1 MEFLRSKI
9 IVKKDEEGNYILK
22 KKANISL
29 ILSLL
34 ILFFLIFKGLKR
46 MEKMKYLFN
55 IEYIGANI
63 VAFFIFFLYFYVIC
77 IFFSKEI
84 FEFKNKEI
92 KIKKYFLFFC
102 YLKKTI
108 KIKEIVK
115 VKYISTGG
123 IFSVILSILLAGIFF
138 KDNIQI
144 QANTGLDEDEAF
156 YFGAII
162 GFEGYRKFCEI
173 FRKVTN
179 RDRANIYFLEEEN
192 ESYNI

>member
-1 MEFLRSKI
+1 MEFLRPKI

-46 MEKMKYLFN
+46 MEKMEYLFN
-55 IEYIGANI
+55 IKYIGTNI

-115 VKYISTGG
+115 IKYISTGG

-179 RDRANIYFLEEEN
+179 RDRANIYFLKEEN

>member
-22 KKANISL
+22 KKTNISL

-46 MEKMKYLFN
+46 MEKMEYLFN

-123 IFSVILSILLAGIFF
+123 IFSVILLILLAGIFF

>member
-1 MEFLRSKI
+1 MEFLRPKI
-9 IVKKDEEGNYILK
+9 IVRKDEDGNYILK

-46 MEKMKYLFN
+46 MEKMEYLFN
-55 IEYIGANI
+55 IKYIGTNI

-115 VKYISTGG
+115 IKYISTGG

-192 ESYNI
+192 ESYNV

>member
-115 VKYISTGG
+115 IKYISTGG
-123 IFSVILSILLAGIFF
+123 IFSVILSILLAEIFF

>member
-1 MEFLRSKI
+1 MEFLRPKI

-46 MEKMKYLFN
+46 MEKMEYLFN
-55 IEYIGANI
+55 IKYIGTNI

-115 VKYISTGG
+115 IKYISTGKT
-123 IFSVILSILLAGIFF
+123 FSVILTILLAGIFF

-144 QANTGLDEDEAF
+144 QANTGLGEDEVF

-162 GFEGYRKFCEI
+162 GFEGYKKFCEI

-192 ESYNI
+192 ESYNV

>member
-1 MEFLRSKI
+1 MEFLRPKI

-46 MEKMKYLFN
+46 MEKMEYLFN
-55 IEYIGANI
+55 IEYIGTNI
-63 VAFFIFFLYFYVIC
+63 VAFFLYFYVIC

-115 VKYISTGG
+115 IKYISTGG

>member
-1 MEFLRSKI
+1 MEFLRPKI

-46 MEKMKYLFN
+46 MEKMEYLFN
-55 IEYIGANI
+55 IKYIGTNI

-92 KIKKYFLFFC
+92 KIKKYFLFFF

-115 VKYISTGG
+115 IKYISTGKT
-123 IFSVILSILLAGIFF
+123 FSVILTILLAGIFF

-144 QANTGLDEDEAF
+144 QANTGLGEDEVF

-162 GFEGYRKFCEI
+162 GFEGYKKFCEI

>member
-34 ILFFLIFKGLKR
+34 ILFFLIFKGLKK

-63 VAFFIFFLYFYVIC
+63 VAFFIFSLYFYVIC

-115 VKYISTGG
+115 IKYISTGG
-123 IFSVILSILLAGIFF
+123 VFSVILSILLAGIFF

>member
-1 MEFLRSKI
+1 MKKI
-9 IVKKDEEGNYILK
+9 L
-22 KKANISL
+22 
-29 ILSLL
+29 
-34 ILFFLIFKGLKR
+34 
-46 MEKMKYLFN
+46 
-55 IEYIGANI
+55 
-63 VAFFIFFLYFYVIC
+63 FYVIC

-115 VKYISTGG
+115 IKYISTGG

-192 ESYNI
+192 ETYNV

>member
-22 KKANISL
+22 KKTNISL

-46 MEKMKYLFN
+46 MEKMEYLFN

-84 FEFKNKEI
+84 FEFINKEI

-115 VKYISTGG
+115 IKYISTGG

-162 GFEGYRKFCEI
+162 GFEGYKKFCEI

>member
-1 MEFLRSKI
+1 MEFLRPKI

-46 MEKMKYLFN
+46 MEKMEYLFN

-115 VKYISTGG
+115 IKYISTGG

>member
-1 MEFLRSKI
+1 MEFLRPKI

-46 MEKMKYLFN
+46 MEKMEYLFN
-55 IEYIGANI
+55 TEYIETNI

-84 FEFKNKEI
+84 FEFKNKKI

-102 YLKKTI
+102 YSKKTI

-115 VKYISTGG
+115 IKYISTGG

>member
-92 KIKKYFLFFC
+92 KIKKHFLFFC

-123 IFSVILSILLAGIFF
+123 IFSVILLILLAGIFF

>member
-1 MEFLRSKI
+1 MEFLRPKI

-46 MEKMKYLFN
+46 MEKMEYLFN
-55 IEYIGANI
+55 IEYIGTNI

-92 KIKKYFLFFC
+92 KIKKYFLLFC
-102 YLKKTI
+102 YYKKTI

-115 VKYISTGG
+115 IKYISTGKT
-123 IFSVILSILLAGIFF
+123 FSVILTILLA
-138 KDNIQI
+138 
-144 QANTGLDEDEAF
+144 T
-156 YFGAII
+156 I
-162 GFEGYRKFCEI
+162 GMTRIYLGVHYPSDVIGGFLVSLTYLFILTEI
-173 FRKVTN
+173 YN
-179 RDRANIYFLEEEN
+179 RIKIEEK
-192 ESYNI
+192 

>member
-46 MEKMKYLFN
+46 MEKMEYLFN
-55 IEYIGANI
+55 IKYIGTNI

-115 VKYISTGG
+115 IKYISTGG

-192 ESYNI
+192 ESYNV

>member
-1 MEFLRSKI
+1 MEFLRPKI

-46 MEKMKYLFN
+46 MEKMEYLFN
-55 IEYIGANI
+55 IKYIGTNI

-115 VKYISTGG
+115 IKYISTGG

>member
-1 MEFLRSKI
+1 MEFLRPKI

-46 MEKMKYLFN
+46 MEKMEYLFN
-55 IEYIGANI
+55 IKYIGTNI

-84 FEFKNKEI
+84 FEFKNKKI

-115 VKYISTGG
+115 IKYISTGG

-192 ESYNI
+192 ESYNV

>member
-46 MEKMKYLFN
+46 MEKMEYLFN
-55 IEYIGANI
+55 IEYIGTNI

-92 KIKKYFLFFC
+92 KIKKNFLFFC

-115 VKYISTGG
+115 IKYISTGG

-179 RDRANIYFLEEEN
+179 RGRANIYFLEEEN

>member
-115 VKYISTGG
+115 IKYISTGG

-192 ESYNI
+192 ESYNV

>member
-46 MEKMKYLFN
+46 MEKMEYLFN

-115 VKYISTGG
+115 IKYISTGG

>member
-115 VKYISTGG
+115 IKYISTGG

>member
-1 MEFLRSKI
+1 MKFLRSKI

-46 MEKMKYLFN
+46 MEKMEYLFN

-115 VKYISTGG
+115 IKYISTGG

>member
-1 MEFLRSKI
+1 MKKI
-9 IVKKDEEGNYILK
+9 L
-22 KKANISL
+22 
-29 ILSLL
+29 
-34 ILFFLIFKGLKR
+34 
-46 MEKMKYLFN
+46 
-55 IEYIGANI
+55 
-63 VAFFIFFLYFYVIC
+63 FYVIC

-102 YLKKTI
+102 YFKKTI

-115 VKYISTGG
+115 IKYISTGG

-138 KDNIQI
+138 K
-144 QANTGLDEDEAF
+144 
-156 YFGAII
+156 II
-162 GFEGYRKFCEI
+162 
-173 FRKVTN
+173 N

>member
-46 MEKMKYLFN
+46 MEKMKYLFI

-115 VKYISTGG
+115 IKYISTGG

>member
-1 MEFLRSKI
+1 MEFLRPKI

-46 MEKMKYLFN
+46 MEKMEYLFN
-55 IEYIGANI
+55 TEYIETNI

-115 VKYISTGG
+115 IKYISTGG

-144 QANTGLDEDEAF
+144 QANTGLGEDEVF

-162 GFEGYRKFCEI
+162 GFEGYKKFCEI

>member
-1 MEFLRSKI
+1 MEFLRPKI

-46 MEKMKYLFN
+46 MEKMEYLFN
-55 IEYIGANI
+55 IKYIGTNI

-84 FEFKNKEI
+84 FEFKNKKI

-115 VKYISTGG
+115 IKYISTGG
-123 IFSVILSILLAGIFF
+123 IFSVILSILLAEIFL

-179 RDRANIYFLEEEN
+179 RDRANIYFLKEEN

>member
-1 MEFLRSKI
+1 MEFLRPKI

-46 MEKMKYLFN
+46 MEKMEYLFN
-55 IEYIGANI
+55 IKYIGTNI

-84 FEFKNKEI
+84 FEFKNKKI

-102 YLKKTI
+102 YSKKTI

-115 VKYISTGG
+115 IKYISTGKT
-123 IFSVILSILLAGIFF
+123 FSVILTILLAGIFF

-144 QANTGLDEDEAF
+144 QANTGLGEDEVF

-162 GFEGYRKFCEI
+162 GFEGYKKFCEI

>member
-1 MEFLRSKI
+1 MEFLRPKI

-46 MEKMKYLFN
+46 MEKMEYLFN
-55 IEYIGANI
+55 TEYIETNI

-102 YLKKTI
+102 YSKKTI

-115 VKYISTGG
+115 IKYISTGKT
-123 IFSVILSILLAGIFF
+123 FSVILTILLAGIFF

-162 GFEGYRKFCEI
+162 GFEGYRKFCEV

>member
-1 MEFLRSKI
+1 MEFLRPKI
-9 IVKKDEEGNYILK
+9 IVRKDEDGNYILK

-115 VKYISTGG
+115 IKYISTGG